1 MGKTFLMCRPTFYG
15 VNYVINPHMEGNVG
29 NVDRELAHS
38 QWNNL
43 HSIVSNL
50 AKVELIDQSPS
61 LPDMVFTANAGLVFR
76 ELGYVWLSRFAKP
89 QRRGEERLFAGWF
102 IADGLDIL
110 SQPPSQMNFFEGA
123 GDAVVDFNGEYW
135 VGYGMRST
143 LRAIESL
150 AKFFDNKKFH
160 PLELKDPRFYHLD
173 TCFAP
178 LSKGHTLWYPG
189 AFTTASDAVEGD
201 VPLPDMLIDVDES
214 DAMKFACNCLCID
227 NVVIMPECSDTL
239 KDKIKELG
247 YDVVLVD
254 LSEFIKAGGAA
265 KCLTLQIR

>member
-1 MGKTFLMCRPTFYG
+1 MSKKTFLMCRPDYYQ
-15 VNYVINPHMEGNVG
+15 VDWVINPWMTGNVG
-29 NVDRELAHS
+29 NVDRELAHQ
-38 QWNNL
+38 QWKNL

-61 LPDMVFTANAGLVFR
+61 LPDMVFTANAGLVVR

-189 AFTTASDAVEGD
+189 AFTTASYWSVAVRNGRNTGFAVEGD

-227 NVVIMPECSDTL
+227 NVVIIPECSDTL

-247 YDVVLVD
+247 YDVVSGKSVV
-254 LSEFIKAGGAA
+254 
-265 KCLTLQIR
+265 